1 MDYIIIK
8 LLLFIAKAV
17 TFTGNRYDISRRIE
31 YGDLQE
37 EVRIEMKRLKK

>member
-17 TFTGNRYDISRRIE
+17 TFTGSGYDTVKRIE
-31 YGDLQE
+31 FHDLQE
-37 EVRIEMKRLKK
+37 EVRKEMEALK